1 MQTIVQW
8 RMLAL
13 SCSWCCIMTQTSAI
27 SISRLFQDRE
37 ASSGCAFVT
46 APPQSLLLFLP
57 RTHPVFITVVFS
69 HCGPLYCAQVGLAE
83 LCLCQHKAWLYS
95 LLEWQVDKMV
105 MTIGLAHSPK
115 VLRTVFKFYKK
126 WYNVHTERGRHTHS
140 HKMFLRPLLQ
150 IARRAK
156 LEGQSQG
163 QTQCKV
169 SHDISSLCFLKKR
182 KPFFK
187 LQDFWLRHAMWYR
200 IRCKNWRPTVRIY
213 EMYHA

>member
-1 MQTIVQW
+1 MRRETIVQW

-37 ASSGCAFVT
+37 ASSGCVFCT
-46 APPQSLLLFLP
+46 PWSLLSFLP
-57 RTHPVFITVVFS
+57 TTHPVFITVVFS
-69 HCGPLYCAQVGLAE
+69 RCGPLHCMQVGLAE
-83 LCLCQHKAWLYS
+83 LCLCQHKASLYS

-105 MTIGLAHSPK
+105 MTIGLADSPK

-126 WYNVHTERGRHTHS
+126 WYNVCTERGSHTHS
-140 HKMFLRPLLQ
+140 HKMFLGPLLQ

-163 QTQCKV
+163 R
-169 SHDISSLCFLKKR
+169 L
-182 KPFFK
+182 
-187 LQDFWLRHAMWYR
+187 
-200 IRCKNWRPTVRIY
+200 NVRYLMTHFIF
-213 EMYHA
+213 MF